1 MRYDVSRGPIHVSE
15 PRERKPGPNDL
26 RRQTAALAMISQ
38 AAWQPIVFVLGG
50 LAFDRWAGTLPWGTV
65 VCAALGLVSTVYTII
80 RVATP
85 QRKP

>member
-1 MRYDVSRGPIHVSE
+1 MSE
-15 PRERKPGPNDL
+15 PTKRSPGSNEV
-26 RRQTAALAMISQ
+26 RRQAVTLALISQ

-65 VCAALGLVSTVYTII
+65 VCAAVGLVSTVYTII

-85 QRKP
+85 QRKQ